1 MKLKYKKL
9 VILITIATLGLSFFI
24 LTLIPTGSNK
34 GNVEDAE
41 LELNKNEDINQLI
54 SNYFT
59 AKKTVDVDAL
69 SGLVSD
75 SNWIET
81 EKFIKMAE
89 YVEDYENLKC
99 YVIKSEEDEAWR
111 VYVKYDMKLKNID
124 TLAPCLSA
132 FYVTMTSDGKYIIF
146 LSALDTAQEDF
157 ILAADNNEN
166 IIKLKEQVVSE
177 LQTAI
182 DKDSVLKQFY
192 QNIDQEVESALNS
205 DNVTGVTQTAIQ

>member
-34 GNVEDAE
+34 GNAEDAE

-54 SNYFT
+54 NNYFT

-132 FYVTMTSDGKYIIF
+132 FYVTMTSDGEYIIF
-146 LSALDTAQEDF
+146 LSALDTTQEDF
-157 ILAADNNEN
+157 ILSADNNEN

>member
-34 GNVEDAE
+34 GNAEDAE

-81 EKFIKMAE
+81 DKFIKMAE
-89 YVEDYENLKC
+89 YVEDYQNLKC